1 MPVNS
6 YSGGI
11 MKTFNQF
18 LNEMAMNIGNP
29 YSLLHSN
36 PKFSSQNFNNTSEHP
51 IVKELSPG
59 IKLHMHI
66 DDNRTEFNVND
77 HNTKQSLYRSVI
89 YRNEK
94 NSDIPFD
101 NIEQAQVD
109 RVKSTNV
116 LPKNF
121 ATDFIY
127 NHWKTQSLPLRSS
140 DQQFTTG
147 RDMWS
152 RLIDKAH
159 LDNKHVFYI
168 DENKNK
174 HRVTRENKEDM
185 MRKYFGIYD
194 VHLNRHMVLSHSEHL
209 N

>member
-1 MPVNS
+1 
-6 YSGGI
+6 

-18 LNEMAMNIGNP
+18 LNEMALNIGNP
-29 YSLLHSN
+29 YSMFHN
-36 PKFSSQNFNNTSEHP
+36 NANFSLQNFNKTSEHP
-51 IVKELSPG
+51 IVKELLPG

-89 YRNEK
+89 YRNKK
-94 NSDIPFD
+94 NSDIPFN

-121 ATDFIY
+121 ATDFVY
-127 NHWKTQSLPLRSS
+127 DHWKTQPLPLRSS

-147 RDMWS
+147 RNMWS

-159 LDNKHVFYI
+159 LDNKHVFYV
-168 DENKNK
+168 DENQNK
-174 HRVTRENKEDM
+174 HPVTRENKEDM
-185 MRKYFGIYD
+185 MHNYFGKHD